1 MGHDETPPKGATTP
15 PVDGL
20 SNGAGPGHIP
30 GTDPLNPAESIAL
43 NQARLAA
50 DIQVVRQGI
59 DRIGPAV
66 FVIAYFAAMACLFLA
81 IIARRLAK

>member
-1 MGHDETPPKGATTP
+1 MDETNTPPKGATTP
-15 PVDGL
+15 PVENR
-20 SNGAGPGHIP
+20 NGYIP
-30 GTDPLNPAESIAL
+30 GADGPLDPAESIAL

-81 IIARRLAK
+81 IIARRLGK